1 MIDQE
6 LWDIMQE
13 RQHNPT
19 WIASLSLSRWSG
31 LLIPISRW
39 ISVSERA
46 DMMAPDLTLA
56 RHAATY
62 LKEWIKLS
70 PVLYRRRKNLV
81 VLNSPTTNS

>member
-70 PVLYRRRKNLV
+70 AVLYR
-81 VLNSPTTNS
+81 